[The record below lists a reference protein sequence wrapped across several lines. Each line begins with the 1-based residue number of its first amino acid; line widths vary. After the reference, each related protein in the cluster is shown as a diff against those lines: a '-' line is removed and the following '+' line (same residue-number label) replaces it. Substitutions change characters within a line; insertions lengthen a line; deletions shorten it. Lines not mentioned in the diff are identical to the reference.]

1 MMLAENGSLLRIFI
15 SENSRCEGKSLYEWI
30 ARQAQQQGL
39 AGVTIIRGMEGFGSH
54 KEIHSSKMLD
64 LSFNLP
70 IIVHIVDTAEKIENF
85 VNQLDSVIDEG
96 LITVQPVHMR
106 TYRSN
111 KNR

>member
-1 MMLAENGSLLRIFI
+1 MLAENGSLLRIFI
-15 SENSRCEGKSLYEWI
+15 SENSRHEGKSLYEWI

-70 IIVHIVDTAEKIENF
+70 IIVHIVDTHEKIEDF
-85 VNQLDSVIDEG
+85 VNQLDSVIEEG
-96 LITVQPVHMR
+96 LVTVQPVHMR
-106 TYRSN
+106 AYRSE
-111 KNR
+111 KK